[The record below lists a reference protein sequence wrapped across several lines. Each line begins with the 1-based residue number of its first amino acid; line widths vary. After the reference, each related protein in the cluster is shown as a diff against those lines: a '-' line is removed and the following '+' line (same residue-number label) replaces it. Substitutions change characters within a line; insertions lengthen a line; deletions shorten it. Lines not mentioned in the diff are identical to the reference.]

1 MQLGGTGRP
10 TMSYDASADPSF
22 DALFDRFDGFH
33 DWVIEEVRV
42 FASAEDMLAAEAA
55 NLHYDA
61 EVILRDPYKRSE
73 TLRVRLQ
80 LSNVNSAAVSGL
92 SDLGSEL
99 PGLRVRRTR
108 TGIELSSTEG
118 DSLRV
123 EAGSLAVRVG

>member
-1 MQLGGTGRP
+1 MQRGETGRP
-10 TMSYDASADPSF
+10 TMSDESSADPRF

-33 DWVIEEVRV
+33 DWVLDEVRV
-42 FASAEDMLAAEAA
+42 FASEEGMLAAEAT

-61 EVILRDPYKRSE
+61 EVILCDPYKRSE

-92 SDLGSEL
+92 SNLGSEL

-123 EAGSLAVRVG
+123 EAGSFTLRTG